1 MSAAL
6 KETAAVSFRSTS
18 AKRHDSPGI
27 MLSCRAGILQGLD
40 VRDSTTVP
48 APSSLTE
55 LPEDFDVKN
64 ICVGIPKVTLQT
76 TSALHANIL
85 LCRSEY

>member
-6 KETAAVSFRSTS
+6 KETAAVSFHSTS
-18 AKRHDSPGI
+18 AKQHDSPGI
-27 MLSCRAGILQGLD
+27 MLSCRAGILQGRD